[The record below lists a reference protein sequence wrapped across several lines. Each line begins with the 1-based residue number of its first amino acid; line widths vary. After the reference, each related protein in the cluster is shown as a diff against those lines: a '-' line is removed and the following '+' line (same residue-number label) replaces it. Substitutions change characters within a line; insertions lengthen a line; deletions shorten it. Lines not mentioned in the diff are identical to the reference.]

1 MADEKGV
8 LIIAEATPS
17 GELRNITG
25 ELMTAAKEL
34 AASLNEPLSA
44 ALIGSGVSAK
54 AQDIIAMG
62 ADTVY
67 LVDAPLF
74 QNYLNETFT
83 PAVIA
88 VAQQANPRIILLG
101 HTPNGRDLGPGVAV
115 RLGTGV
121 ATDTFGLSIKDGNF
135 QVERSLTGGLFR
147 QVTSFPRLP
156 NIATIHMKA
165 YDAAESDSSRS
176 GQVINVDAAVDDSQ
190 VRSRFVGHTEA
201 QAQGIPLEEA
211 RVIVSGGRGTG
222 SKEGFDDLYKLSEL
236 ISGATVGA
244 TRAAA
249 DSEYCGQDIMIGIT
263 GRVVSPELYIAIAL
277 SGASQHMAGCSGSK
291 TIVAINRDP
300 EANIFKES
308 RFGVVGDYKQVLPA
322 LIEEVQKLGSGG

>member
-44 ALIGSGVSAK
+44 ALIGSGVSGK

-88 VAQQANPRIILLG
+88 V
-101 HTPNGRDLGPGVAV
+101 T
-115 RLGTGV
+115 
-121 ATDTFGLSIKDGNF
+121 
-135 QVERSLTGGLFR
+135 
-147 QVTSFPRLP
+147 LP
-156 NIATIHMKA
+156 
-165 YDAAESDSSRS
+165 
-176 GQVINVDAAVDDSQ
+176 
-190 VRSRFVGHTEA
+190 
-201 QAQGIPLEEA
+201 
-211 RVIVSGGRGTG
+211 
-222 SKEGFDDLYKLSEL
+222 
-236 ISGATVGA
+236 
-244 TRAAA
+244 
-249 DSEYCGQDIMIGIT
+249 
-263 GRVVSPELYIAIAL
+263 
-277 SGASQHMAGCSGSK
+277 
-291 TIVAINRDP
+291 TIV
-300 EANIFKES
+300 
-308 RFGVVGDYKQVLPA
+308 
-322 LIEEVQKLGSGG
+322 EEMSLR